1 MSVIVILISASLFVA
16 ICFLIAFL
24 WAVKSGQY
32 DDRYTPSLRILT
44 DKKKIENEKNI
55 NNNGNYHNKYN
66 SYYY

>member
-32 DDRYTPSLRILT
+32 DDRHTPSLRILT
-44 DKKKIENEKNI
+44 DDKKSTNGNNI
-55 NNNGNYHNKYN
+55 NQNQKE
-66 SYYY
+66 